1 MDTLSAVALG
11 ALQGITE
18 FLPVSS
24 SGHLAIGQHLLGWR
38 EPHLFF
44 DVCLHLGTFLAVAV
58 VFRDDLVQLVRGG
71 FLWIRSPR
79 KALHPSP
86 DPSVRIFWLVALGTV
101 PTAVIGFAFKD
112 LVEHL
117 FGSLSAVGWNLI
129 LTGSLLYLTRR
140 LGRGPERDALH
151 IRWWEAVLVGIAQG
165 FAVAPGIS
173 RSGTTIAVALF
184 LGFQRQ
190 WAGRFSFLLFVPAVV
205 GAILLEVLDLKVLP
219 ASEIGPIA
227 AGTFVAAVTG
237 YGALRVLLKVVKQ
250 GRFYVFAPYCWALG
264 VLCLVRAWLT

>member
-24 SGHLAIGQHLLGWR
+24 SGHLVIGQHLLGWQ

-44 DVCLHLGTFLAVAV
+44 DVCLHVGTFLAVAV
-58 VFRDDLVQLVRGG
+58 VFRKDIVQLVMGG
-71 FLWIRSPR
+71 FLWLRSPR
-79 KALHPSP
+79 KALNPSP
-86 DPSVRIFWLVALGTV
+86 DPSVRIFWLVALGTL
-101 PTAVIGFAFKD
+101 PTAFMGFAFRD
-112 LVEHL
+112 LVEQL
-117 FGSLSAVGWNLI
+117 FGSLISVGVALL
-129 LTGSLLYLTRR
+129 LTGTVLWLTRR
-140 LGRGPERDALH
+140 VSDRPGRDALQ
-151 IRWWEAVLVGIAQG
+151 IRWWEAVLVGVAQG
-165 FAVAPGIS
+165 FAITPGIS

-184 LGFQRQ
+184 LGFRRE
-190 WAGRFSFLLFVPAVV
+190 WAGRFSFLLFVPAVM
-205 GAILLEVLDLKVLP
+205 GATLLEFLDLKVLP

-237 YGALRVLLKVVKQ
+237 YGALRVLLKVVKR

-264 VLCLVRAWLT
+264 VLCLVRVWVM